1 MGSWMPD
8 ASLLKVLESATQ
20 EMLVWVGFGTLV
32 GLAAKAI
39 MPGRDPGGTVGN
51 LMMGI
56 GGSVIGCGI
65 LAFIDPGYR
74 ITPISP
80 MGFVAATGG
89 AFVILLFFR
98 ILSMSYMVEAQDG
111 ESPIGTGVTR
121 VSYFKRRKRR
131 AA

>member
-1 MGSWMPD
+1 MPD
-8 ASLLKVLESATQ
+8 TNLLLAIEQAAH

-39 MPGRDPGGTVGN
+39 MPGRDPGGTVGT

-56 GGSVIGCGI
+56 GGSVIGCG
-65 LAFIDPGYR
+65 LLVLIDSRYR
-74 ITPISP
+74 ISPISP
-80 MGFVAATGG
+80 MGFVAGTGG

-98 ILSMSYMVEAQDG
+98 ILSTSYIVEAQDG
-111 ESPIGTGVTR
+111 QTPIGTGVQK
-121 VSYFKRRKRR
+121 VSYFRRRKRR

>member
-1 MGSWMPD
+1 MTEPT
-8 ASLLKVLESATQ
+8 LLQAVELAAQ

-39 MPGRDPGGTVGN
+39 MPGRDPGGTVGT

-56 GGSVIGCGI
+56 GGSVIGCGV
-65 LAFIDPGYR
+65 LVLIDSR
-74 ITPISP
+74 FRVSPISP
-80 MGFVAATGG
+80 AGFVAATGG

-98 ILSMSYMVEAQDG
+98 LLSMSYVVEAQDG
-111 ESPIGTGVTR
+111 TTPIGTGVTK